1 MNFLKNK
8 VKRYQ
13 EKKLDAANQKLEYY
27 KETRKNLEKQLQN
40 STDQKYD
47 EIKAQIDKQNE
58 FIEIWTRNI
67 VAIKK
72 EIQKLKS

>member
-13 EKKLDAANQKLEYY
+13 EKKLDEANQKLEYY